1 MEEECFGEP
10 YSATYLLNGVVC
22 NQCREK
28 LHVWLI
34 ESVRGLLAFT
44 VASQSAN

>member
-1 MEEECFGEP
+1 MFRRTLFGDLP
-10 YSATYLLNGVVC
+10 LNGVVC

-34 ESVRGLLAFT
+34 ESVAVFLRLR
-44 VASQSAN
+44 